1 MESKIKNSHPQD
13 HLLLVW
19 SGLGSLPELL
29 MAFTSND
36 SADIEQL
43 SELHKGELADRVEEC
58 LGIKIEPSDFEIE
71 TITYSDFVEVY
82 SDPTNPNRIVLNNS
96 IIYLV

>member
-1 MESKIKNSHPQD
+1 MENKIKNSDPQD

-19 SGLGSLPELL
+19 SGSRSLPELL

-43 SELHKGELADRVEEC
+43 SELHKGELADRVEES
-58 LGIKIEPSDFEIE
+58 LGIKIDPSDLEIE
-71 TITYSDFVEVY
+71 IITYSDFVEVY
-82 SDPTNPNRIVLNNS
+82 SDPTNPNRIVLNNC
-96 IIYLV
+96 IIV